1 MGVKME
7 IQKKFTT
14 EQTKQVIFTL
24 GEEEFGLDIMLV
36 NAIEKYTD
44 LVHVPNAPT
53 YIRGIMNLRGDV
65 IPVYSLRK
73 KFGLTEKAPDENT
86 KLIITKS
93 NDILMAY
100 EVDAVKEI
108 IEIPAESLSE
118 TPAIVRSVNTTYI
131 QCVANVGGRMI
142 LLLNHNGILSSQEQ
156 ENIEAIMQEQ

>member
-1 MGVKME
+1 ME
-7 IQKKFTT
+7 IQKNVKT

-73 KFGLTEKAPDENT
+73 KFGLSEKQADEST

-93 NDILMAY
+93 NGILMAY
-100 EVDAVKEI
+100 EVDTVKEI
-108 IEIPAESLSE
+108 IEIAEEALSE
-118 TPAIVRSVNTTYI
+118 TPAIVKSVNTAYI
-131 QCVANVGGRMI
+131 QCVANINGRMI

-156 ENIEAIMQEQ
+156 ENIEALMQEQ

>member
-1 MGVKME
+1 ME
-7 IQKKFTT
+7 TQKNFTK

-73 KFGLTEKAPDENT
+73 KFGLSEKSADDNT

-118 TPAIVRSVNTTYI
+118 TPAIVKSVNTAYI
-131 QCVANVGGRMI
+131 QCVANVNGRMI